1 VARYKEAKCRLCRR
15 ENVKLFL
22 KGERCYTDKC
32 AMERRPYPPG
42 QHGQAR
48 AKISEYGLQ
57 LREKQKMRRIYNV
70 LEKQFRG
77 YYQEATRKKGITG
90 EQLIQLLERRLDNV
104 VYRLGFANN
113 RDEARQFIRHG
124 HFKLNGK
131 KVNIPSLS
139 IRANDTITVVDGS
152 KQNTHIMSAVA
163 NVEKRGVPQWLELDG
178 TKMVGQVKALPSRE
192 DVTMPMQE
200 QLVVELYS
208 K

>member
-1 VARYKEAKCRLCRR
+1 MARYKAAKCKLCRR
-15 ENVKLFL
+15 ENLKLFL

-48 AKISEYGLQ
+48 SKISEYGLQ
-57 LREKQKMRRIYNV
+57 LREKQKMRRMYGV
-70 LEKQFRG
+70 LEGQFRD
-77 YYQEATRKKGITG
+77 YYTEAARKKGITG

-113 RDEARQFIRHG
+113 RNEARQFVRHG
-124 HFKLNGK
+124 HFLLNGK

-139 IRANDTITVVDGS
+139 VRTGDAITVVEAS
-152 KQNTHIMSAVA
+152 RKNVHIQSAIA
-163 NVEKRGVPQWLELDG
+163 NVEKRGIPQWLDVDG
-178 TKMVGQVKALPSRE
+178 NAFKGSVKGMPARD
-192 DVTMPMQE
+192 DVTMPLQE

>member
-48 AKISEYGLQ
+48 SKISEYGLQ

-77 YYQEATRKKGITG
+77 YYHEATRKKGITG

-104 VYRLGFANN
+104 VYRMGFANN

-139 IRANDTITVVDGS
+139 VKPNDTIVVVDTS
-152 KQNTHIMSAVA
+152 KSNTHIMSAVA
-163 NVEKRGVPQWLELDG
+163 NVEKRGVPGWLELDPA
-178 TKMVGQVKALPSRE
+178 KMVGQVKAMPSRE

>member
-1 VARYKEAKCRLCRR
+1 MARYKQAKCRLCRR

-57 LREKQKMRRIYNV
+57 LREKQKMRRVYGI

-77 YYQEATRKKGITG
+77 YYHEASRKKGITG
-90 EQLIQLLERRLDNV
+90 EQLIGLLERRVDNV

-113 RDEARQFIRHG
+113 RNEARQFVMHG

-131 KVNIPSLS
+131 SVNIPSMMVK
-139 IRANDTITVVDGS
+139 ANDTIAVIDGS
-152 KQNTHIMSAVA
+152 KTNTHIMSAMA
-163 NVEKRGVPQWLELDG
+163 NVEKRGVPQWLEVDG
-178 TKMVGQVKALPSRE
+178 NKLIGQVKALPSRE
-192 DVTMPMQE
+192 DVTMPFQE

>member
-1 VARYKEAKCRLCRR
+1 MARYKEAKCKLCRR
-15 ENVKLFL
+15 ENLKLFL

-57 LREKQKMRRIYNV
+57 LREKQKMRRIYGV
-70 LEKQFRG
+70 LEKQFRS
-77 YYQEATRKKGITG
+77 YYSEAARRKGVTG

-113 RDEARQFIRHG
+113 RDEARQFVRHG

-139 IRANDTITVVDGS
+139 VRVGDSLTVVDGS
-152 KQNTHIMSAVA
+152 KQNTHIQAAIA

-178 TKMVGQVKALPSRE
+178 NNFKGSVKALPSRE
-192 DVTMPMQE
+192 DVTMPLQE

>member
-48 AKISEYGLQ
+48 SKISEYGLQ
-57 LREKQKMRRIYNV
+57 LREKQKMRRIYGV
-70 LEKQFRG
+70 LEKQFRE
-77 YYQEATRKKGITG
+77 YYYESARKKGITG
-90 EQLIQLLERRLDNV
+90 EQMIQLLERRLDNV
-104 VYRLGFANN
+104 VYRMGFANN
-113 RDEARQFIRHG
+113 RNEARQFIRHG

-131 KVNIPSLS
+131 KVNVPSLAV
-139 IRANDTITVVDGS
+139 RPNDTITVVEGS

-163 NVEKRGVPQWLELDG
+163 NVEKRGVPQWLELDA

>member
-1 VARYKEAKCRLCRR
+1 MARYKEAKCKLCRR
-15 ENVKLFL
+15 ENLKLFL

-48 AKISEYGLQ
+48 SKISEYGLQ
-57 LREKQKMRRIYNV
+57 LREKQKMRRIYGV

-77 YYQEATRKKGITG
+77 YYYEASRKKGITG
-90 EQLIQLLERRLDNV
+90 EQLIQLLERRLDNT

-113 RDEARQFIRHG
+113 RNEARQFIRHG

-131 KVNIPSLS
+131 KVNIFLMTIKP
-139 IRANDTITVVDGS
+139 NDVVTVIDTS
-152 KQNTHIMSAVA
+152 KTNTHIQSAVA
-163 NVEKRGVPQWLELDG
+163 NVEKRGVPQWLELDDKNFKG
-178 TKMVGQVKALPSRE
+178 TVKAMPGRE
-192 DVTMPMQE
+192 DVNMPMQE

>member
-1 VARYKEAKCRLCRR
+1 MARYKEAKCKLCRR
-15 ENVKLFL
+15 ENLKLFL

-48 AKISEYGLQ
+48 SKISEYGLQ
-57 LREKQKMRRIYNV
+57 LREKQKMRRIYGV
-70 LEKQFRG
+70 LEKQFRS
-77 YYQEATRKKGITG
+77 YYAEAARRKGVTG

-104 VYRLGFANN
+104 IYRMGFANN
-113 RDEARQFIRHG
+113 REEARQFVRHG
-124 HFKLNGK
+124 HFLLNGK

-139 IRANDTITVVDGS
+139 VKQNDVLTVIDGS
-152 KQNTHIMSAVA
+152 KQNTHIQSALA
-163 NVEKRGVPQWLELDG
+163 NVEKRGVPQWLEVDDKNFKG
-178 TKMVGQVKALPSRE
+178 TVKALPSRE
-192 DVTMPMQE
+192 DVTMPLQE

>member
-1 VARYKEAKCRLCRR
+1 MARYKEAKCKLCRR
-15 ENVKLFL
+15 ENLKLFL

-57 LREKQKMRRIYNV
+57 LREKQKMRRIYGV
-70 LEKQFRG
+70 LEKQFRS
-77 YYQEATRKKGITG
+77 YYSEAARRKGVTG

-113 RDEARQFIRHG
+113 RDEARQFVRHG

-139 IRANDTITVVDGS
+139 VRAGDTLTVIDGS
-152 KQNTHIMSAVA
+152 KQNTHIQAAIA

-178 TKMVGQVKALPSRE
+178 NNFKGSVKALPSRE
-192 DVTMPMQE
+192 DVTMPLQE

>member
-90 EQLIQLLERRLDNV
+90 EQLISLLERRLDNV

-139 IRANDTITVVDGS
+139 VRTNDTISVIDSS
-152 KQNTHIMSAVA
+152 KSNTHIMSAVA
-163 NVEKRGVPQWLELDG
+163 NVDKRGVPQWLELDG
-178 TKMVGQVKALPSRE
+178 TKLTGQVKAMPSRE

>member
-1 VARYKEAKCRLCRR
+1 MARYKEAKCRLCRR

-77 YYQEATRKKGITG
+77 YYHEATRKKGITG

-139 IRANDTITVVDGS
+139 VRVNDTLTVVDGS
-152 KQNTHIMSAVA
+152 KQNTHIMSAIA
-163 NVEKRGVPQWLELDG
+163 NVEKRGVPGWLELDG
-178 TKMVGQVKALPSRE
+178 TKMVGKVNALPSRE

>member
-1 VARYKEAKCRLCRR
+1 MARYKQAKCRLCRR

-57 LREKQKMRRIYNV
+57 LREKQKMRRVYGV

-77 YYQEATRKKGITG
+77 YYYEASRKKGITG
-90 EQLIQLLERRLDNV
+90 EQLIGLLERRLDNV
-104 VYRLGFANN
+104 VYRMGFANN
-113 RDEARQFIRHG
+113 RNEARQFVMHG
-124 HFKLNGK
+124 HFTLNGK
-131 KVNIPSLS
+131 SVNIPSMMVK
-139 IRANDTITVVDGS
+139 ANDKIVVVDSS
-152 KQNTHIMSAVA
+152 KSNTHIMSAMA
-163 NVEKRGVPQWLELDG
+163 NVEKRGVPQWLEVDG
-178 TKMVGQVKALPSRE
+178 TKLVGQVKALPSRE
-192 DVTMPMQE
+192 DVTMPFQE

>member
-1 VARYKEAKCRLCRR
+1 MARYKEAKCRLCRR

-77 YYQEATRKKGITG
+77 YYHEATRKKGITG

-104 VYRLGFANN
+104 VYRMGFANN

-139 IRANDTITVVDGS
+139 VRANDAIAVIDSS
-152 KQNTHIMSAVA
+152 KSNTHIMSAVA
-163 NVEKRGVPQWLELDG
+163 NVEKRGVPGWLELDPA
-178 TKMVGQVKALPSRE
+178 KMTGKVAALPSRE

>member
-1 VARYKEAKCRLCRR
+1 MARYKEAKCKLCRR
-15 ENVKLFL
+15 ENLKLFL

-48 AKISEYGLQ
+48 SKISEYGLQ
-57 LREKQKMRRIYNV
+57 LREKQKMRRIYGV

-77 YYQEATRKKGITG
+77 YYYEASRKKGITG
-90 EQLIQLLERRLDNV
+90 EQLIQLLERRLDNT

-113 RDEARQFIRHG
+113 RNEARQFIRHG

-131 KVNIPSLS
+131 KVNIPSMT
-139 IRANDTITVVDGS
+139 IKPNDVVTVIDTS
-152 KQNTHIMSAVA
+152 KTNTHIQSAVA
-163 NVEKRGVPQWLELDG
+163 NVEKRGVPQWLELDDKNFKG
-178 TKMVGQVKALPSRE
+178 TVKAMPGRE
-192 DVTMPMQE
+192 DVNMPMQE

>member
-1 VARYKEAKCRLCRR
+1 MARYKEAKCKLCRR
-15 ENVKLFL
+15 ENLKLFL

-57 LREKQKMRRIYNV
+57 LREKQKMRRIYGV
-70 LEKQFRG
+70 LEKQFRS
-77 YYQEATRKKGITG
+77 YYSEAARRKGVTG

-113 RDEARQFIRHG
+113 RDEARQFVRHG

-139 IRANDTITVVDGS
+139 VRAGDSLTVVDGS
-152 KQNTHIMSAVA
+152 KQNTHIQAAIA

-178 TKMVGQVKALPSRE
+178 NNFKGSVKALPSRE
-192 DVTMPMQE
+192 DVTMPLQE

>member
-1 VARYKEAKCRLCRR
+1 VARYKQAKCRLCRR

-57 LREKQKMRRIYNV
+57 LREKQKMRRVYGV

-77 YYQEATRKKGITG
+77 YYYEASRKKGITG
-90 EQLIQLLERRLDNV
+90 EQLIGLLERRLDNV
-104 VYRLGFANN
+104 VYRMGFANN
-113 RDEARQFIRHG
+113 RNEARQFVMHG
-124 HFKLNGK
+124 HFTLNGK
-131 KVNIPSLS
+131 SVNIPSMMVK
-139 IRANDTITVVDGS
+139 ANDKIVVVDSS
-152 KQNTHIMSAVA
+152 KSNTHIMSAMA
-163 NVEKRGVPQWLELDG
+163 NVEKRGVPQWLEVDG
-178 TKMVGQVKALPSRE
+178 TKLVGQVKALPSRE
-192 DVTMPMQE
+192 DVTMPFQE